1 MDSDKQA
8 GIRKIFEA
16 APHVE
21 DDMAWVRAI
30 VLRLKQHYPNVTP
43 AKLGEYM
50 AALATDQNA
59 EMSETQG

>member
-1 MDSDKQA
+1 MESDKRA
-8 GIRKIFEA
+8 RIGKIFEA

-21 DDMAWVRAI
+21 DDMAWARAI

-50 AALATDQNA
+50 AALATDQKA
-59 EMSETQG
+59 ETNERQG